1 MFKIVDRFVLKTF
14 LPLFAMSFSVCWFIV
29 VMQFLWR
36 YVDELVGKGLG
47 VFVLCKIIF
56 YAAMSFIPMSLP
68 LGILLASL
76 MTFGNLGERLEL
88 LALKA
93 SGIPL
98 YRIMRPLFLL
108 IGVMSVLLFQFQNDW
123 MIQAQVRMWTLVLS
137 AKYAAPEMEITEGVF
152 YTGIP
157 GYSLYAQHRDPSGR
171 MEQLMV
177 YDMSRGY
184 LNPRIIRADS
194 GRLVMDKSKTF
205 LVLKLYNG
213 QSYENLRAQS
223 YNTSEEPIPYML
235 PHFTYSE
242 TFIAHNTNI
251 NYQDEKQLGGLYI
264 SKNLSQLNYS
274 IDSTARLLDS
284 ARAVITDGID
294 RDLLSTHY
302 QSFAYGITDTATF
315 IKQRE
320 ELTALTQRIQE
331 AKPHEKANGDSL
343 LILSSATDSL
353 RVIQAAVSTLERTK
367 NQASFAKDE
376 DDNSFYYFRT
386 YSQEWHRK
394 FTASV
399 ACLIFFLIGAP
410 LGAIVRRGGIGMP
423 VIVSI
428 FFFVVYYTIES
439 FGDNMLRSE
448 TIPVWLGMWLSNLV
462 LLPVGLFLTYKSNQD
477 SSSLNAEAYV
487 MFFRK
492 LFGYRGVRNV
502 EYQEVSIEEVD
513 YKQATLDLDTLL
525 EQTETLRTSPL
536 FQSPIIRVWSNG
548 SDQAKLRDLS
558 TALDDLVES
567 LRHSTSR
574 LLVSKLKDLPLL
586 PKHFSPLLPEQSKYG
601 WIMSF
606 ILPYSIPMTLY
617 FSRLRKHLL
626 GDLETTKRTLL
637 ALQEEVMSIQKGTRE
652 QENEQENQTDETNPI
667 YANQLQPN
675 LS

>member
-1 MFKIVDRFVLKTF
+1 
-14 LPLFAMSFSVCWFIV
+14 MSFSVCWFIV

-302 QSFAYGITDTATF
+302 QSFAYGITDTASF

>member
-1 MFKIVDRFVLKTF
+1 
-14 LPLFAMSFSVCWFIV
+14 
-29 VMQFLWR
+29 
-36 YVDELVGKGLG
+36 
-47 VFVLCKIIF
+47 
-56 YAAMSFIPMSLP
+56 
-68 LGILLASL
+68 
-76 MTFGNLGERLEL
+76 
-88 LALKA
+88 
-93 SGIPL
+93 
-98 YRIMRPLFLL
+98 
-108 IGVMSVLLFQFQNDW
+108 
-123 MIQAQVRMWTLVLS
+123 
-137 AKYAAPEMEITEGVF
+137 
-152 YTGIP
+152 
-157 GYSLYAQHRDPSGR
+157 
-171 MEQLMV
+171 
-177 YDMSRGY
+177 
-184 LNPRIIRADS
+184 
-194 GRLVMDKSKTF
+194 
-205 LVLKLYNG
+205 
-213 QSYENLRAQS
+213 
-223 YNTSEEPIPYML
+223 
-235 PHFTYSE
+235 
-242 TFIAHNTNI
+242 
-251 NYQDEKQLGGLYI
+251 
-264 SKNLSQLNYS
+264 
-274 IDSTARLLDS
+274 
-284 ARAVITDGID
+284 
-294 RDLLSTHY
+294 
-302 QSFAYGITDTATF
+302 
-315 IKQRE
+315 
-320 ELTALTQRIQE
+320 
-331 AKPHEKANGDSL
+331 
-343 LILSSATDSL
+343 
-353 RVIQAAVSTLERTK
+353 
-367 NQASFAKDE
+367 
-376 DDNSFYYFRT
+376 
-386 YSQEWHRK
+386 
-394 FTASV
+394 
-399 ACLIFFLIGAP
+399 
-410 LGAIVRRGGIGMP
+410 MP

-513 YKQATLDLDTLL
+513 YKQATLDLGTLL

-637 ALQEEVMSIQKGTRE
+637 ALQEEVVAIQKGTRE
-652 QENEQENQTDETNPI
+652 KENQSDETNPI

>member
-1 MFKIVDRFVLKTF
+1 MFKIIDRFVLKTF

-157 GYSLYAQHRDPSGR
+157 GYSLYAQHRNPSGR

-235 PHFTYSE
+235 PRFTYSE
-242 TFIAHNTNI
+242 TFITHNTNI

-320 ELTALTQRIQE
+320 ELTALSLRIQE

-513 YKQATLDLDTLL
+513 YKQATLDLGTLL

-606 ILPYSIPMTLY
+606 MLPYSVPMTLY
-617 FSRLRKHLL
+617 FSRLRNHLL
-626 GDLETTKRTLL
+626 ADLETTKRTLL
-637 ALQEEVMSIQKGTRE
+637 ALQEEVVAIQKGTRE
-652 QENEQENQTDETNPI
+652 KENQSDETNPI

>member
-1 MFKIVDRFVLKTF
+1 VFKIIDRFVLKTF

-157 GYSLYAQHRDPSGR
+157 GYSLYAQHRNPSGR

-235 PHFTYSE
+235 PRFTYSE
-242 TFIAHNTNI
+242 TFITHNTNI

-320 ELTALTQRIQE
+320 ELTALSLRIQE

-513 YKQATLDLDTLL
+513 YKQATLDLGTLL

-606 ILPYSIPMTLY
+606 MLPYSVPMTLY
-617 FSRLRKHLL
+617 FSRLRNHLL
-626 GDLETTKRTLL
+626 ADLETTKRTLL
-637 ALQEEVMSIQKGTRE
+637 ALQEEVVAIQKGTRE
-652 QENEQENQTDETNPI
+652 KENQSDETNPI

>member
-1 MFKIVDRFVLKTF
+1 VFKIVDRFVLKTF

-235 PHFTYSE
+235 PRFTYSE

-320 ELTALTQRIQE
+320 ELTALSLRIQE

-513 YKQATLDLDTLL
+513 YKQATLDLGTLL
-525 EQTETLRTSPL
+525 EQTEMLRTSPL
-536 FQSPIIRVWSNG
+536 FQSSIIHVWSNG
-548 SDQAKLRDLS
+548 RDQVMLRDLS

-652 QENEQENQTDETNPI
+652 QENQTDETNPI

>member
-1 MFKIVDRFVLKTF
+1 VFKIVDRFVLKTF

-302 QSFAYGITDTATF
+302 QSFAYGITDTASF